1 LCTSLIYRD
10 LQKNTFGVGFNRD
23 ESVKRKPSLHPKKV
37 QFNGIEYLCPI
48 DGDYGGTWIGI
59 NSNRVV
65 YAILNLYEAQ
75 LKIIKN
81 PTSRGFLTQRLL
93 REEIDFNFFIND
105 NLSSYYPFRILKVG
119 LEKTEVL
126 SWDGE
131 RVIIE
136 TDTSKWKIIASSFM
150 LGAKAE
156 EIRSSVFHYNFLL
169 DDGSQNF
176 IDISSKYFSSHL
188 PDKGGSSP
196 CMHRREA
203 HTVSNT
209 IISIENHEIKLLY
222 KNIQPCETEVYD
234 IYKF

>member
-1 LCTSLIYRD
+1 MCTSLIYRNIE
-10 LQKNTFGVGFNRD
+10 KKTFGVGFNRD
-23 ESVKRKPSLHPKKV
+23 ESIKRKSSLHPKKV
-37 QFNGIEYLCPI
+37 QYNEIEYLCPI

-59 NSNRVV
+59 NSNRIV

-75 LKIIKN
+75 FKIIKN
-81 PTSRGFLTQRLL
+81 PTSRGFLTQKLL
-93 REEIDFNFFIND
+93 REEIDFSFFIKE
-105 NLSSYYPFRILKVG
+105 NLHTYYPFRILKVG
-119 LEKTEVL
+119 LYKTEVL
-126 SWDGE
+126 SWDGDK
-131 RVIIE
+131 VITE
-136 TDTSKWKIIASSFM
+136 VDTSIWKIIASSFM

-156 EIRSSVFHYNFLL
+156 EIRRSVFHSNFLVEEE
-169 DDGSQNF
+169 SQNF

-209 IISIENHEIKLLY
+209 IINIDNQEIKLMY
-222 KNIQPCETEVYD
+222 KNSQPCESEVYE